1 MRKSVVGVLLF
12 LFVSTSVGI
21 SSIVWLRSVRT
32 AEAHQHMNAGV
43 TTNLPSYVQSAA
55 PEVQVAYQF
64 AIDHP
69 ETLKQIPCYC
79 GCEKTLG
86 HEHNLACYITGFNPD
101 GSVADYSD
109 HAVYC
114 AVCVDTTQMVIKM
127 RDEGKSIQEIHDA
140 VDTKY
145 GYMASHS

>member
-1 MRKSVVGVLLF
+1 MRKGRILLLVLVLSSIAVGYGAQLLF
-12 LFVSTSVGI
+12 AYRVVQSNLI
-21 SSIVWLRSVRT
+21 SD
-32 AEAHQHMNAGV
+32 EFNH
-43 TTNLPSYVQSAA
+43 LPHYVQNAA

-86 HEHNLACYITGFNPD
+86 HKHNLDCYISGFNPD
-101 GSVADYSD
+101 GSVADYRD

-127 RDEGKSIQEIHDA
+127 TGEGKSIQEIHDA
-140 VDTKY
+140 VDAKY
-145 GYMASHS
+145 SFAESQT